1 MRSIRNWILLIA
13 GLLTETLAN
22 AQQSILLNQSAYNP
36 YVLNSAAIGLSDD
49 ITANCHYKK
58 NWFGMSES
66 PELVQ
71 LTVEGPFSKG
81 KYATGLNLIN
91 EKAGIFSKTYIAG
104 TFRFRAKITPQHH
117 LLFGLSAGFQRQLS
131 DFSKIKA
138 DAPEEFQQ
146 WPQQQAVTIPDAAF
160 GALYSYR
167 KWLIGASVTQLLQQN
182 YVYYEP
188 VYNKQLQ
195 YKTVSHFIVFVQNT
209 FTIQKDRWYYSPSL
223 IVRSPQGLPAQ
234 LDVLNTIQFRSFLL
248 FGIGYRHRY
257 ALYGNLGFNITEK
270 LRVIYSYEYA
280 LGIQKVTKG
289 GHEIGIR
296 FGLSNRSAKTAS
308 PVKVSSSDMEE
319 IQQKLD
325 QHQQEMESLHKRID
339 SLDKNVSRLKMELDI
354 LRENQVKQDEVEQA
368 IVKYYSKQRTDSLS
382 ENTPGGNSVNR
393 VDQPGKYKVISPKS
407 DSDFETN
414 YDPTNSNYKIV
425 LGVYQVLPY
434 AKEFQKILKRELGID
449 TKLIQLPDHP
459 KKYIYV
465 YKTSEFS
472 DVKEALIELKRTR
485 KEIKSRDIEVI
496 KGEAWILQTIND

>member
-1 MRSIRNWILLIA
+1 MSRILGAIICLCVFGLMRFS
-13 GLLTETLAN
+13 
-22 AQQSILLNQSAYNP
+22 AQQNILLNQSAYNP
-36 YVLNSAAIGLSDD
+36 YVLNSAAIGLYDD

-58 NWFGMSES
+58 NWFGLSES

-71 LTVEGPFSKG
+71 LTVDGPFSKG
-81 KYATGLNLIN
+81 KYAAGLNLIN
-91 EKAGIFSKTYIAG
+91 EKAGIFSKTYLSG
-104 TFRFRAKITPQHH
+104 SFRFRAKLSQQHQ

-160 GALYSYR
+160 GLAYSYK
-167 KWLIGASVTQLLQQN
+167 KWLAGVSVTQLLQQN
-182 YVYYEP
+182 YIYSEP

-195 YKTVSHFIVFVQNT
+195 YKTVSHFIFFIQNT
-209 FTIQKDRWYYSPSL
+209 FTLQKDRWYYSPNL

-234 LDVLNTIQFRSFLL
+234 IDILNTIHFKNLLL
-248 FGIGYRHRY
+248 FGVGYRHRY

-280 LGIQKVTKG
+280 LGIQKITKG

-296 FGLSNRSAKTAS
+296 FGLVNKTVKASAPPKLE
-308 PVKVSSSDMEE
+308 SSEMEE

-325 QHQQEMESLHKRID
+325 QHQQEIEAMHKRMD

-354 LRENQVKQDEVEQA
+354 LKENQVKQEEVEKA
-368 IVKYYSKQRTDSLS
+368 IEKYYSKTKTDSLQR
-382 ENTPGGNSVNR
+382 TNSKDNSGNR

-407 DSDFETN
+407 DSDFETSEEQ
-414 YDPTNSNYKIV
+414 TNSNYKIV

-434 AKEFQKILKRELGID
+434 AKEFQKLVRRELGLE

-465 YKTSEFS
+465 CKTREFS
-472 DVKEALIELKRTR
+472 NLKEAIGELKKTR
-485 KEIKSRDIEVI
+485 KETKSKDIEVV